1 MQTRDSLASIRIACA
16 GLVLALAGVGAQAQD
31 TSVRPGVNRAY
42 EGADYAR
49 WQSSF
54 ESEGREVFEQR
65 RRIVDALGIV
75 PGMTVAD
82 VGAGTGAF
90 SFLLAEKVGA
100 GGTAI
105 AQDVTPEFLAGIA
118 ARPEARALPQLRTQ
132 LGGARDARLPV
143 GAVDLVFTCDVY
155 HHFEYPQAM
164 LASLRAALRPGGR
177 LVVIDYER
185 IPERSS
191 PWVLGHVR
199 AGRETV
205 IAEIE
210 AAGFRLLRSHD
221 FLRENYFLEFRR
233 P

>member
-1 MQTRDSLASIRIACA
+1 LVPRSRQALAATF
-16 GLVLALAGVGAQAQD
+16 LALAALLASAQE
-31 TSVRPGVNRAY
+31 TSVRPGINRAY

-49 WQSSF
+49 WQSSL
-54 ESEGREVFEQR
+54 ESEGREVYEQR
-65 RRIVDALGIV
+65 RRIIDALDLR

-105 AQDVTPEFLAGIA
+105 AQDVTPEFLKGIA
-118 ARPEARALPQLRTQ
+118 ARSGADRLPQLRTR
-132 LGGARDARLPV
+132 LGDARDARLPD
-143 GAVDLVFTCDVY
+143 GSVDLVFTCDTY

-164 LASLRAALRPGGR
+164 LASLYAALKPGGR

-185 IPERSS
+185 IPGRSS
-191 PWVLGHVR
+191 PWILGHVR

-205 IAEIE
+205 VAEVE
-210 AAGFRLLRSHD
+210 AAGFRLLRAHD